1 MSLIHNNNFR
11 WYHYRDNFLSQKQCS
26 KLVEEIDNASEKPE
40 DRFWSDSKI
49 EKAVKL
55 NDIKVCDES
64 LVDKYWKLFKLV
76 NVNYN
81 FHITGIQRNGV
92 YGKRY
97 STDWTEDEFPH
108 TDFSAGEGKYV
119 DSTTKFTCV
128 TYLNDDME
136 GGELQV
142 TNDKIPVEVGRAI
155 IFPSFTNHKVMQ
167 FYNKNRYV
175 LVCFAEGNTFK

>member
-1 MSLIHNNNFR
+1 
-11 WYHYRDNFLSQKQCS
+11 
-26 KLVEEIDNASEKPE
+26 
-40 DRFWSDSKI
+40 
-49 EKAVKL
+49 
-55 NDIKVCDES
+55 
-64 LVDKYWKLFKLV
+64 
-76 NVNYN
+76 
-81 FHITGIQRNGV
+81 
-92 YGKRY
+92 
-97 STDWTEDEFPH
+97 
-108 TDFSAGEGKYV
+108 
-119 DSTTKFTCV
+119 V